1 MKPTGE
7 KAGPGALYG
16 TLEVMILNT
25 LSDHGALHGLEIA
38 RRIEER
44 SDAFL
49 HVEEGAL
56 YPALHRL
63 KRRGLIDG
71 EWRISDKRRRARF
84 YEITPRGKEALEE
97 EVQTWLRHT
106 NAVNKVLGLK
116 EA

>member
-1 MKPTGE
+1 MTQPSS

-25 LSDHGALHGLEIA
+25 LNQGGSLHGLEIA
-38 RRIEER
+38 RLIEDR
-44 SDAFL
+44 SDAL
-49 HVEEGAL
+49 LRVEEGAL

-63 KRRGLIDG
+63 KRQGLIED

-84 YEITPRGKEALEE
+84 YELTTAGRQALQEE
-97 EVQTWLRHT
+97 IEHWLRHT
-106 NAVNKVLGLK
+106 GAVNKVLGLE